1 MAIVRQEMTLLG
13 QVCFVTTP
21 TLFISGMDKHTR
33 RKSCAMHIAS
43 VHVLHI
49 YLLQHRSLLA
59 FTPGWSILNSCICLS
74 LRPCMPPCHGPQCC
88 GHELLTAS
96 CADSGHGG
104 CLQIDQPG
112 SAIDA
117 YIGGLR
123 EVLERKASNIAQLQ
137 GRLESFQ
144 VI

>member
-1 MAIVRQEMTLLG
+1 M
-13 QVCFVTTP
+13 
-21 TLFISGMDKHTR
+21 
-33 RKSCAMHIAS
+33 
-43 VHVLHI
+43 
-49 YLLQHRSLLA
+49 
-59 FTPGWSILNSCICLS
+59 
-74 LRPCMPPCHGPQCC
+74 PCTHSRHYC
-88 GHELLTAS
+88 GREALTAS
-96 CADSGHGG
+96 CADSGHAG

-144 VI
+144 VIWPCSASMGLRVSTVHGRGCAPQPTHSKICVVICCT

>member
-1 MAIVRQEMTLLG
+1 
-13 QVCFVTTP
+13 
-21 TLFISGMDKHTR
+21 
-33 RKSCAMHIAS
+33 
-43 VHVLHI
+43 
-49 YLLQHRSLLA
+49 
-59 FTPGWSILNSCICLS
+59 
-74 LRPCMPPCHGPQCC
+74 MPPSHGPQCC
-88 GHELLTAS
+88 GLESLTAS
-96 CADSGHGG
+96 CADSGHAG

-144 VI
+144 VIWPCSAQNRLRAHQGAKWSLCTSFKCQ